1 MTRLHGGPLASAVVV
16 IALGAPGLAAGQS
29 ADPLT
34 PVRSPETPA
43 WMTTWSPLARLG
55 TWERAVPSAPPSLR
69 LLDAP
74 APRVGQLWSAGTPA
88 ALAREAGDPWGEI
101 RFRGGGDEGEYRR
114 PLDARDHRTIQLS
127 ALRWQPLGERS
138 GVVGRVVADETTSDV
153 GSLATYLVRHSPDP
167 FVVTDT
173 TTPPMRHVRVR
184 LESAYGWRAGPWGI
198 GAGLG
203 LEMSD
208 DRTRKARAA
217 RLGRISG
224 PAVSFGLL
232 RVLSD
237 AGLSVSAFGR
247 WAEANENSRIA
258 LPGGIVTEVVELDGL
273 GDPEPRRVVGPSV
286 VARNVGRK
294 SYALG
299 GGLAGRLG
307 QWNWVVHGER
317 EHLENV
323 HVGSR
328 LTDEVPNRWEAKGWR
343 VGVDALGRAGPIR
356 AVVSARYAA
365 LDGDAFRRDL
375 EGQGAIYWAR
385 QRAFSGFVDLRAAA
399 ADSGWIAGLR
409 VSIGRETRLRRDFL
423 VRATEDIAGASQ
435 GLSVEAARWVSKR
448 VALSVGGGFS
458 RYEPS
463 GPIPDP
469 GMLGRVHRELVAPEL
484 ALYAAAARAYAA
496 SATVLAHLEQGA
508 TLVVRAR
515 LDRSR
520 PVDSVPGVGAERSLW
535 SIAAGV
541 VWMGDVSG
549 HPGWAQANG
558 RAGERAGRQSM
569 REGH

>member
-1 MTRLHGGPLASAVVV
+1 MTRLDGGLFAAIVIVMVLSA
-16 IALGAPGLAAGQS
+16 PRPAAAQS

-43 WMTTWSPLARLG
+43 WMTAWSPLARLG
-55 TWERAVPSAPPSLR
+55 TWEREVPSAPPSLR

-88 ALAREAGDPWGEI
+88 ALAYEADDAWGEI

-114 PLDARDHRTIQLS
+114 PLDARDHRAIQLS

-138 GVVGRVVADETTSDV
+138 GVAGRVVADETTSDM

-184 LESAYGWRAGPWGI
+184 LETAYGWRAGPWGI

-217 RLGRISG
+217 RLGRVSA
-224 PAVSFGLL
+224 PALSLGLL
-232 RVLSD
+232 RVLSA

-273 GDPEPRRVVGPSV
+273 GGQEPRRAAGPSI
-286 VARNVGRK
+286 VARNVGRN
-294 SYALG
+294 SRALG
-299 GGLAGRLG
+299 GGLAGHLG
-307 QWNWVVHGER
+307 QWHWVVHGER

-343 VGVDALGRAGPIR
+343 VGLDVLGRAGPLR

-375 EGQGAIYWAR
+375 EGQGAIFRAR
-385 QRAFSGFVDLRAAA
+385 QRAFTGFVDLRAAD
-399 ADSGWIAGLR
+399 ADSVWIAGLR
-409 VSIGRETRLRRDFL
+409 VSIRRETRLRRDFL
-423 VRATEDIAGASQ
+423 VRAAEDIAATSP
-435 GLSVEAARWVSKR
+435 GLSVEVARWVSER
-448 VALSVGGGFS
+448 VAFSLGGGFS
-458 RYEPS
+458 RYAPS
-463 GPIPDP
+463 GTIPDS
-469 GMLGRVHRELVAPEL
+469 GMFGRIQPELVAPEL
-484 ALYAAAARAYAA
+484 ALHATAARAYAA
-496 SATVLAHLEQGA
+496 SATVLAHLAQGA
-508 TLVVRAR
+508 TLVVRGR
-515 LDRSR
+515 FDRSG
-520 PVDSVPGVGAERSLW
+520 PVDSVPGVGAGRSLW
-535 SIAAGV
+535 GVAASVIWVGG
-541 VWMGDVSG
+541 MSG
-549 HPGWAQANG
+549 H
-558 RAGERAGRQSM
+558 
-569 REGH
+569 

>member
-1 MTRLHGGPLASAVVV
+1 MTRLDGGLFAAIV
-16 IALGAPGLAAGQS
+16 IVMVFGAPRPAAAQS

-43 WMTTWSPLARLG
+43 WMTAWSPLARLG
-55 TWERAVPSAPPSLR
+55 TWEREVPSAPPSLR

-88 ALAREAGDPWGEI
+88 ALAYEADDAWGEI

-114 PLDARDHRTIQLS
+114 PLDARDHRAIQLS

-138 GVVGRVVADETTSDV
+138 GVAGRVVADETTSDV

-184 LESAYGWRAGPWGI
+184 LEAAYGWRAGPWGI

-217 RLGRISG
+217 RLGRVST
-224 PAVSFGLL
+224 PALSFGLL

-258 LPGGIVTEVVELDGL
+258 LPGGIVTEVVELDGF
-273 GDPEPRRVVGPSV
+273 GGQEPRRAAGPSI
-286 VARNVGRK
+286 VARNVARN
-294 SYALG
+294 SRVLG
-299 GGLAGRLG
+299 GGLAGHLG
-307 QWNWVVHGER
+307 QWHWVVHGER

-328 LTDEVPNRWEAKGWR
+328 LTDEVPNRWKAKGWR
-343 VGVDALGRAGPIR
+343 VGVDALGRAGPLR

-375 EGQGAIYWAR
+375 EGQGAIFRAR
-385 QRAFSGFVDLRAAA
+385 QRAFTGFVDLRAAD
-399 ADSGWIAGLR
+399 ADSVWIAGLR
-409 VSIGRETRLRRDFL
+409 VSISRETRLRRDFL
-423 VRATEDIAGASQ
+423 VGAAEDIAATSPGV
-435 GLSVEAARWVSKR
+435 SVEVARWVSER
-448 VALSVGGGFS
+448 VALSLGGGFS
-458 RYEPS
+458 RYAPS
-463 GPIPDP
+463 GTIPDS
-469 GMLGRVHRELVAPEL
+469 GMFGRIQPELVAPEL
-484 ALYAAAARAYAA
+484 ALHAAAARAYAA
-496 SATVLAHLEQGA
+496 SATVLAHLAQGA
-508 TLVVRAR
+508 TLVVRGR
-515 LDRSR
+515 FDLSG
-520 PVDSVPGVGAERSLW
+520 PVDSIPGVAAERSLW
-535 SIAAGV
+535 SVAAGV
-541 VWMGDVSG
+541 VWVG
-549 HPGWAQANG
+549 
-558 RAGERAGRQSM
+558 GERQ
-569 REGH
+569 

>member
-1 MTRLHGGPLASAVVV
+1 MTRLDGDLFAAIVVV
-16 IALGAPGLAAGQS
+16 MVLGAPGPAAAQS

-34 PVRSPETPA
+34 PVRSPEAPA
-43 WMTTWSPLARLG
+43 WMTAWSPLSRLR
-55 TWERAVPSAPPSLR
+55 TWEREVPSAPPSLR

-74 APRVGQLWSAGTPA
+74 APRIGQLWSAGTPA
-88 ALAREAGDPWGEI
+88 ALAHEANDAWGEI
-101 RFRGGGDEGEYRR
+101 RFREGGDEGEYRR

-138 GVVGRVVADETTSDV
+138 GVAGRVVADETTSDM

-184 LESAYGWRAGPWGI
+184 LETAYGWRSGPWGI

-217 RLGRISG
+217 RLGRVSA
-224 PAVSFGLL
+224 PALSFGLL
-232 RVLSD
+232 RLLSD

-273 GDPEPRRVVGPSV
+273 GGQEPRRAAGPSI
-286 VARNVGRK
+286 VARNVGRET
-294 SYALG
+294 YALG

-323 HVGSR
+323 HMGSR
-328 LTDEVPNRWEAKGWR
+328 LTDEVPNRWKAKGWR
-343 VGVDALGRAGPIR
+343 VRVDALARLGPIR
-356 AVVSARYAA
+356 AVVSAQYAA

-375 EGQGAIYWAR
+375 AGQGAMFRAR
-385 QRAFSGFVDLRAAA
+385 QRAFTGFVDLRATD
-399 ADSGWIAGLR
+399 ADSVWIAGLR

-423 VRATEDIAGASQ
+423 VRAAEDIAAASP
-435 GLSVEAARWVSKR
+435 GLSMEVARRVSER
-448 VALSVGGGFS
+448 VALSLGGGFS
-458 RYEPS
+458 RYAPS
-463 GPIPDP
+463 GTIPDS
-469 GMLGRVHRELVAPEL
+469 GVFGRIQPELVAPEL
-484 ALYAAAARAYAA
+484 ALYTAAAGAIAA
-496 SATVLAHLEQGA
+496 SATVFAHLAQGVK
-508 TLVVRAR
+508 LVVHGRF
-515 LDRSR
+515 DRSG

-535 SIAAGV
+535 SISAGV
-541 VWMGDVSG
+541 IWV
-549 HPGWAQANG
+549 G
-558 RAGERAGRQSM
+558 R
-569 REGH
+569 

>member
-1 MTRLHGGPLASAVVV
+1 MAPGTSPGSIRRWREPVTRLVGVSFATALVV
-16 IALGAPGLAAGQS
+16 IVLGAPGPAAAQS

-34 PVRSPETPA
+34 PLRSPETPA
-43 WMTTWSPLARLG
+43 WMTAWSPLARLG
-55 TWERAVPSAPPSLR
+55 TWEREVLSAPPPLR

-74 APRVGQLWSAGTPA
+74 APRVGQLWSTGTPA
-88 ALAREAGDPWGEI
+88 ALAYETDDAWGEI

-114 PLDARDHRTIQLS
+114 PLDARDHRAIQLS

-138 GVVGRVVADETTSDV
+138 GVAGRVVADETTSDV
-153 GSLATYLVRHSPDP
+153 GSPAIYLLRHSPDP
-167 FVVTDT
+167 FVFTDT

-184 LESAYGWRAGPWGI
+184 LESAYGWRAGPWAV

-217 RLGRISG
+217 RLGRVSA
-224 PAVSFGLL
+224 PALSFGLL

-237 AGLSVSAFGR
+237 AGLSVSITGR

-273 GDPEPRRVVGPSV
+273 GDPEPRRAAGPSV
-286 VARNVGRK
+286 VARNVGRN

-307 QWNWVVHGER
+307 RWHWVVHGER
-317 EHLENV
+317 EHVENV

-328 LTDEVPNRWEAKGWR
+328 LTDEVPNRWKARGWW
-343 VGVDALGRAGPIR
+343 VGVDALGRAGPLR

-375 EGQGAIYWAR
+375 EGQGAIFRAR
-385 QRAFSGFVDLRAAA
+385 QRTFTGFVDLRAAN
-399 ADSGWIAGLR
+399 ADSVWIAGLR

-423 VRATEDIAGASQ
+423 VRVTEDIADASP
-435 GLSVEAARWVSKR
+435 GVSVEAARWLSER
-448 VALSVGGGFS
+448 MALSLGGSFS

-463 GPIPDP
+463 GTILDS
-469 GMLGRVHRELVAPEL
+469 GMIGRIQPELVAPEL
-484 ALYAAAARAYAA
+484 ALHAAAARAYAA
-496 SATVLAHLEQGA
+496 SATVLAHLARGA
-508 TLVVRAR
+508 ALVVRGR
-515 LDRSR
+515 FDRSG
-520 PVDSVPGVGAERSLW
+520 PVDSVPGLGAGRSLW
-535 SIAAGV
+535 SVAASV
-541 VWMGDVSG
+541 VWMGG
-549 HPGWAQANG
+549 
-558 RAGERAGRQSM
+558 
-569 REGH
+569 

>member
-1 MTRLHGGPLASAVVV
+1 MTRLDGGLFAAIVIVMVLSA
-16 IALGAPGLAAGQS
+16 PRPAAAQS

-43 WMTTWSPLARLG
+43 WMTAWSPLARLG
-55 TWERAVPSAPPSLR
+55 TWEREVPSAPSSLR

-88 ALAREAGDPWGEI
+88 ALAYEADDAWGEI

-114 PLDARDHRTIQLS
+114 PLDARDHRAIQLS

-138 GVVGRVVADETTSDV
+138 GVAGRVVADETTSDM

-184 LESAYGWRAGPWGI
+184 LETAYGWRAGPWGI

-217 RLGRISG
+217 RLGRVSA
-224 PAVSFGLL
+224 PALSLGLL
-232 RVLSD
+232 RVLSA

-273 GDPEPRRVVGPSV
+273 GGQEPRRAAGPSI
-286 VARNVGRK
+286 VARNVGRN
-294 SYALG
+294 SRALG
-299 GGLAGRLG
+299 GGLAGHLG
-307 QWNWVVHGER
+307 QWHWVVHGER

-343 VGVDALGRAGPIR
+343 VGLDVLGRAGPLR

-375 EGQGAIYWAR
+375 EGQGAIFRAR
-385 QRAFSGFVDLRAAA
+385 QRAFTGFVDLRAAD
-399 ADSGWIAGLR
+399 ADSVWIAGLR

-423 VRATEDIAGASQ
+423 VRATENIVDASP
-435 GLSVEAARWVSKR
+435 GVSVEAARWLSER
-448 VALSVGGGFS
+448 VALSVGGSFS

-463 GPIPDP
+463 GTILDS
-469 GMLGRVHRELVAPEL
+469 GMIGRIQPELVAPEL
-484 ALYAAAARAYAA
+484 AFHAAAARAYAA
-496 SATVLAHLEQGA
+496 SATVLAHLAQGA
-508 TLVVRAR
+508 TLVVRGR

-520 PVDSVPGVGAERSLW
+520 PVGSVPAAGAERSVW
-535 SIAAGV
+535 SVAAGV
-541 VWMGDVSG
+541 IWVGGMSG
-549 HPGWAQANG
+549 H
-558 RAGERAGRQSM
+558 
-569 REGH
+569 